1 MAVDFATKSPI
12 LFALREQKVATER
25 WTLGDRTKATKKSS
39 FSREFVS
46 DARKSAAG
54 ANRAFATAE
63 NQDRDRSVI
72 SAKSS

>member
-39 FSREFVS
+39 FSREFV
-46 DARKSAAG
+46 RKSAAG